1 MGRTLTGVN
10 GKIIDRP
17 IRTKPC
23 PDCYVCNTR
32 GESLYHYLKDLL
44 FDAPGIWH
52 LKKCPD
58 PACGLIWLD
67 PMPVPQDVTRLYANY
82 YTHDRPLR
90 KTGIIHRV
98 YERARIGYLNQQ
110 WGYTLATSSRIDVV
124 LGYLLYLHP
133 GIRAYADASVMNL
146 RKRPG
151 GHLLEIGFGNG
162 ELLDRLQSYG
172 WRVVGVET
180 DPVAVE
186 HARVKGLNVGIGELI
201 DQNYPDESFDAI
213 VSSHVIEHVPDPL
226 KFLIECYRILRPE
239 GRLVFYTPNAN
250 SWGHRLYK
258 EHWRGLEPPRH
269 LFLFTISSL
278 TRLARKA
285 GFKNPISSVTDRG
298 IGYLRESHKL
308 KKGDR
313 RDLSGDSF
321 MTKAIH
327 MLSPF
332 FSWFV
337 CLFRPDSGSEI
348 ILSATK

>member
-1 MGRTLTGVN
+1 MERAIPGVTE
-10 GKIIDRP
+10 KIIDRP

-23 PDCYVCNTR
+23 PNCYVCNTS
-32 GESLYHYLKDLL
+32 GESLYYDLKDLL
-44 FDAPGIWH
+44 FGTPGTWH
-52 LKKCPD
+52 LKKCPN
-58 PACGLIWLD
+58 PVCGLIWLD
-67 PMPVPQDVTRLYANY
+67 PMPVSQDLARLYTNY

-90 KTGIIHRV
+90 KTGVIHRMH
-98 YERARIGYLNQQ
+98 ERALAGYLNQQ
-110 WGYTLATSSRIDVV
+110 WGYTLATSSRVDVV

-133 GIRAYADASVMNL
+133 ACRAYADARVMNL
-146 RKRPG
+146 RNRPTA
-151 GHLLEIGFGNG
+151 HLLEIGFGNG
-162 ELLDRLQSYG
+162 EVLDRLQSYG
-172 WRVVGVET
+172 WEVEGVEA
-180 DPVAVE
+180 DPIAVE
-186 HARVKGLNVGIGELI
+186 NARDRGLNVRIGDLI

-239 GRLVFYTPNAN
+239 GRLVFYTPNTN

-269 LFLFTISSL
+269 LFIFTISSL
-278 TRLARKA
+278 TALACEA

-298 IGYLRESHKL
+298 VGYLRESHLL
-308 KKGDR
+308 KKGTL
-313 RDLSGDSF
+313 RDLSGDAF

-337 CLFRPDSGSEI
+337 CLFRPGYGSEI